1 MEDNNNG
8 AMTPENERSDSRVDL
23 SEIEKNFDTEN
34 STIFVKND
42 IAQSGKK
49 SKKATGE
56 GGEATKSRGFIK
68 PIAILLCAALILSG
82 AMVSLKYFW
91 PVNDSSSDTNED
103 ESAAIELTSSAN
115 VALENM
121 ENVSKE
127 SFSNVKTIK
136 VTNPQGSFTIVPDK
150 LVKATDD
157 TEDNVDIVEY
167 KLTGYDNIPQSSSNI
182 QSLVDNVFGVV
193 ATSQLEGEWTEADC
207 GLDEPQIQV
216 DAVMADGSRFT
227 YKVGAQVPN
236 GNNDRYA
243 SCTLKDGIYIVTSD
257 YYDCFNTTIL
267 DYTDTGI
274 IEAVEQSGDNDPY
287 FNDSTLIKFDSI
299 EITGT
304 NIENKIALSYS
315 EDSSESLAYR
325 ITEPTLTYADDE
337 KVSTIISPLSSG
349 LSGSSVIAVN
359 QTAAELKKYGLDNP
373 YFRIKYSIKGIS
385 YDVSFSKPDI
395 VTQGYYAV
403 TVNDVPVIFE
413 VSKSLAEFASWD
425 LGDIRSSI
433 LYARNITKIT
443 KMTIDIEGK
452 STVYD
457 IHYDKTIEEDETEA
471 ADTTDSTATNDD
483 DDYVMTIINNNEAVD
498 EDSFKLVY
506 QHLILVRAY
515 DYLKAGEAAP
525 NGESKLTI
533 TVKTDDGRTDVLK
546 FVKYNERY
554 YNYTINGIGDS
565 LIRYD
570 TLDNII
576 DEYTR
581 LQKGETI
588 SED

>member
-127 SFSNVKTIK
+127 AFSNVKTIK

-157 TEDNVDIVEY
+157 TEDSVDIVEY
-167 KLTGYDNIPQSSSNI
+167 KLTGYDNIPQSASNI

-433 LYARNITKIT
+433 LYARNITTIT